1 MHRLL
6 KMLLAFA
13 LITCLPIPC
22 CAQSASE
29 KKAAQKAEL
38 KAELKAEEL
47 KNDASYICGEGWGDT
62 YSSADQAA
70 LNDLIS
76 KISLHVSNSFQINE
90 EELNTNSGFDS
101 KTAVTSVMNSYA
113 QATLTNTNNLVISNA
128 PQTHV
133 LRYIKSS
140 EVIKIFDER
149 KEKVFDYVRS
159 AMRAE
164 EKAKI
169 DDALRNYY
177 WAFAMVRSLQYPNSV
192 KMDID
197 GEQRLLVTW
206 IPQQIEE
213 IMSNLST
220 QIASKDG
227 NDINLFIKYKNE
239 PVTSIDYTYF
249 DGQTWSNL
257 YSAKDGMGIVELRPG
272 VDVNSLQLKY
282 EYEYADQCQIDKEL
296 ESVMQLFKG
305 TPFKNASVYI
315 SNLDKKS
322 AVSSEARKEFEKS
335 VKTESAA
342 NLETLSKVNDEKQL
356 AGIMNRVVNAIKT
369 RQYDSVNDC
378 FSADGLE
385 MYKKL
390 LNYGQARLLGNPQFS
405 FYTMGKRVVCRSI
418 PMAFS
423 FRNNK
428 RKFVEDVTFTFGEDR
443 KIECVA
449 FGLGSQA
456 KTDIFDKGVGAWS
469 DYAKMVIATFLENYK
484 TAFALKRLDYL
495 ESVFDDN
502 ATIITGHVIKRNPR
516 LSMEDQASTFG
527 DNKPLIKYTRQT
539 KSEYLRK
546 LKMCFQSNQF
556 INIRFADNDVV
567 KMGAGGET
575 YGIQIKQDYYSSNYG
590 DHGYLFLM
598 VDFNDPENPSIKV
611 RTWQPDRNPNINSN
625 LPRSNRDWGI
635 IGPGNF

>member
-1 MHRLL
+1 MHKTIWMIL
-6 KMLLAFA
+6 MLL
-13 LITCLPIPC
+13 LPLTSL
-22 CAQSASE
+22 AQT
-29 KKAAQKAEL
+29 
-38 KAELKAEEL
+38 AEERAEQM
-47 KNDASYICGEGWGDT
+47 KANAEYICGEGWGDT
-62 YSSADQAA
+62 YNSADQAA
-70 LNDLIS
+70 LADLIS
-76 KISLHVSNSFQINE
+76 KISLNISNSFEIKE
-90 EELNTNSGFDS
+90 EEFNTNSSFDS
-101 KTAVTSVMNSYA
+101 KTAIISVMNSYA
-113 QATLTNTNNLVISNA
+113 QATLTNTFNLVISNT

-133 LRYIKSS
+133 LRYIRKS
-140 EVIKIFDER
+140 EVNKIFDER

-192 KMDID
+192 KMTID
-197 GEQRLLVTW
+197 GVQRLLVTW

-220 QIASKDG
+220 KIASKDG
-227 NDINLFIKYKNE
+227 NEINLFIKYKGE
-239 PVTSIDYTYF
+239 PVTSLDYTYF

-272 VDVNSLQLKY
+272 VKINSLQLKY

-305 TPFKNASVYI
+305 TSFKNASVYI
-315 SNLDKKS
+315 NNLDKKS
-322 AVSSEARKEFEKS
+322 AVSSEAKKEFEKS

-342 NLETLSKVNDEKQL
+342 NLETLSKVENEKEL
-356 AGIMNRVVNAIKT
+356 AGIMTRVINAIKAKD
-369 RQYDSVNDC
+369 YDSVSDC
-378 FSADGLE
+378 FSEDGLE

-390 LNYGQARLLGNPQFS
+390 LNYGQARLLGDPQFS

-423 FRNNK
+423 FKNNR
-428 RKFVEDVTFTFGEDR
+428 RKFVEDVTFTFDENK

-456 KTDIFDKGVGAWS
+456 KTDIFNKGVGAWS

-502 ATIITGHVIKRNPR
+502 ATIITGHIIKKAPKVA
-516 LSMEDQASTFG
+516 MEGESFINSN
-527 DNKPLIKYTRQT
+527 NKLIKYTRQT
-539 KSEYLRK
+539 KSEYMRK

-575 YGIQIKQDYYSSNYG
+575 YGIQIKQDYYSTNYG

-598 VDFNDPENPSIKV
+598 VDFNDPDNPSIKV

>member
-6 KMLLAFA
+6 YALFATLSLTSMPQATLAQ
-13 LITCLPIPC
+13 TH
-22 CAQSASE
+22 SE
-29 KKAAQKAEL
+29 KKAMEKVAQ
-38 KAELKAEEL
+38 KAEEL
-47 KNDASYICGEGWGDT
+47 KNNADFLCGEGWADT
-62 YSSADQAA
+62 YNSADQAA
-70 LNDLIS
+70 LADLIS
-76 KISLHVSNSFQINE
+76 KISINVSNSFQINE
-90 EELNTNSGFDS
+90 EELNTNNGLDS
-101 KTAVTSVMNSYA
+101 KTAISSVMNSYA
-113 QATLTNTNNLVISNA
+113 QATLTNTNNLVISNS
-128 PQTHV
+128 PQAHV
-133 LRYIKSS
+133 LRYIKRS
-140 EVIKIFDER
+140 EIAKIFDER

-164 EKAKI
+164 EKGKI

-206 IPQQIEE
+206 IPQQIED
-213 IMSNLST
+213 IMSNLSVK
-220 QIASKDG
+220 IASKDG
-227 NDINLFIKYKNE
+227 DDLNLFIKYKGE
-239 PVTSIDYTYF
+239 PVTSLDYTYF

-296 ESVMQLFKG
+296 ESVMTLFKG
-305 TPFKNASVYI
+305 TPFKNAMVYI
-315 SNLDKKS
+315 NNLDKKS
-322 AVSSEARKEFEKS
+322 AISSEAKKDFEKS
-335 VKTESAA
+335 VKTESTA
-342 NLETLSKVNDEKQL
+342 NLADISKVEDEKAL
-356 AGIMNRVVNAIKT
+356 AAIMGKVVNAIKT
-369 RQYDSVNDC
+369 KNYDSVNDC

-390 LNYGQARLLGNPQFS
+390 LNYGKARLLGNPQFS
-405 FYTMGKRVVCRSI
+405 FYKMGKRVVCRSI

-423 FRNNK
+423 FQNNK
-428 RKFVEDVTFTFGEDR
+428 RKFVEDVTFTFDENK

-502 ATIITGHVIKRNPR
+502 ATIITGHIIKRNPK
-516 LSMEDQASTFG
+516 LNIEGQTATFG

-575 YGIQIKQDYYSSNYG
+575 YGIQIKQDYYSTNYG

>member
-1 MHRLL
+1 MIL
-6 KMLLAFA
+6 MLL
-13 LITCLPIPC
+13 LPLTSL
-22 CAQSASE
+22 AQTAE
-29 KKAAQKAEL
+29 EKAEQM
-38 KAELKAEEL
+38 KANAE
-47 KNDASYICGEGWGDT
+47 YICGEGWGDT
-62 YSSADQAA
+62 YNSADQAA
-70 LNDLIS
+70 LADLIS
-76 KISLHVSNSFQINE
+76 KISLNISNSFEIKE
-90 EELNTNSGFDS
+90 EEFNTNSSFDS
-101 KTAVTSVMNSYA
+101 KTAIISVMNSYA
-113 QATLTNTNNLVISNA
+113 QATLTNTFNLVISNT

-133 LRYIKSS
+133 LRYIRKS
-140 EVIKIFDER
+140 EVNKIFDER

-192 KMDID
+192 KMTID
-197 GEQRLLVTW
+197 GVQRLLVTW

-220 QIASKDG
+220 KIASKDG
-227 NDINLFIKYKNE
+227 NEINLFIKYKGE
-239 PVTSIDYTYF
+239 PVTSLDYTYF

-272 VDVNSLQLKY
+272 VEINSLQLKY

-305 TPFKNASVYI
+305 TSFKNASVYI
-315 SNLDKKS
+315 NNLDEKS
-322 AVSSEARKEFEKS
+322 AVSSEAKKEFEKS

-342 NLETLSKVNDEKQL
+342 NLETLSKVENEKEL
-356 AGIMNRVVNAIKT
+356 AGIMTRVINAIKAKD
-369 RQYDSVNDC
+369 YDSVSDC
-378 FSADGLE
+378 FSEDGLE

-390 LNYGQARLLGNPQFS
+390 LNYGQARLLGDPQFS

-423 FRNNK
+423 FKNNR
-428 RKFVEDVTFTFGEDR
+428 RKFVEDVTFTFDENK

-456 KTDIFDKGVGAWS
+456 KTDIFNKGVGAWS

-502 ATIITGHVIKRNPR
+502 ATIITGHIIKKAPKVA
-516 LSMEDQASTFG
+516 MEGESFINSN
-527 DNKPLIKYTRQT
+527 NKLIKYTRQT
-539 KSEYLRK
+539 KSEYMRK

-575 YGIQIKQDYYSSNYG
+575 YGIQIKQDYYSTNYG

-598 VDFNDPENPSIKV
+598 VDFNDPDNPSIKV

>member
-1 MHRLL
+1 MHKTIWMIL
-6 KMLLAFA
+6 MLL
-13 LITCLPIPC
+13 LPLTSL
-22 CAQSASE
+22 AQT
-29 KKAAQKAEL
+29 
-38 KAELKAEEL
+38 AEERAEQM
-47 KNDASYICGEGWGDT
+47 KANAEYICGEGWGDT
-62 YSSADQAA
+62 YNSADQAA
-70 LNDLIS
+70 LADLIS
-76 KISLHVSNSFQINE
+76 KISLNISNSFEIKE
-90 EELNTNSGFDS
+90 EEFNTNSSFDS
-101 KTAVTSVMNSYA
+101 KTAITSVMNSYA
-113 QATLTNTNNLVISNA
+113 QATLTNTFNLVISNS

-133 LRYIKSS
+133 LRYIRKS
-140 EVIKIFDER
+140 EVNKIFDER

-192 KMDID
+192 KMTID
-197 GEQRLLVTW
+197 GVQRLLVTW

-220 QIASKDG
+220 KIASKDG
-227 NDINLFIKYKNE
+227 NEINLFIKYKGE
-239 PVTSIDYTYF
+239 PVTSLDYTYF

-272 VDVNSLQLKY
+272 VEINSLQLK
-282 EYEYADQCQIDKEL
+282 YEYADQCQIDKEL

-305 TPFKNASVYI
+305 TSFKNASVYI
-315 SNLDKKS
+315 NNLDKKS
-322 AVSSEARKEFEKS
+322 AVSSEAKKEFEKS

-342 NLETLSKVNDEKQL
+342 NLETLSKVENEKEL
-356 AGIMNRVVNAIKT
+356 AGIMTRVINAIKAKD
-369 RQYDSVNDC
+369 YDSVSDC
-378 FSADGLE
+378 FSEDGLE

-390 LNYGQARLLGNPQFS
+390 LNYGQARLLGDPQFS

-423 FRNNK
+423 FKNNR
-428 RKFVEDVTFTFGEDR
+428 RKFVEDVTFTFDENK

-456 KTDIFDKGVGAWS
+456 KTDIFNKGVGAWS

-502 ATIITGHVIKRNPR
+502 ATIITGHIIKKAPKVA
-516 LSMEDQASTFG
+516 MEGESFINSN
-527 DNKPLIKYTRQT
+527 NKLIKYTRQT
-539 KSEYLRK
+539 KSEYMRK

-575 YGIQIKQDYYSSNYG
+575 YGIQIKQDYYSTNYG

-598 VDFNDPENPSIKV
+598 VDFNDPDNPSIKV

>member
-1 MHRLL
+1 MH
-6 KMLLAFA
+6 KTIWMIMMLL
-13 LITCLPIPC
+13 LPLTSL
-22 CAQSASE
+22 AQT
-29 KKAAQKAEL
+29 
-38 KAELKAEEL
+38 AEERAEQM
-47 KNDASYICGEGWGDT
+47 KANAEYICGEGWGDT
-62 YSSADQAA
+62 YNSADQAA
-70 LNDLIS
+70 LADLIS
-76 KISLHVSNSFQINE
+76 KISLNISNSFEIKE
-90 EELNTNSGFDS
+90 EEFNTNSSFDS
-101 KTAVTSVMNSYA
+101 KTAITSVMNSYA
-113 QATLTNTNNLVISNA
+113 QATLTNTFNLVISNT

-133 LRYIKSS
+133 LRYIRKS
-140 EVIKIFDER
+140 EVNKIFDER

-192 KMDID
+192 KMTIN
-197 GEQRLLVTW
+197 GVQRLLVTW

-220 QIASKDG
+220 KIASKDG
-227 NDINLFIKYKNE
+227 NEINLFIKYKGE
-239 PVTSIDYTYF
+239 PVTSLDYTYF

-272 VDVNSLQLKY
+272 VEINSLQLKY

-305 TPFKNASVYI
+305 TSFKNASVYI
-315 SNLDKKS
+315 NNLDKKS
-322 AVSSEARKEFEKS
+322 AVSSEAKKEFEKS

-342 NLETLSKVNDEKQL
+342 NLETLSKVENEKEL
-356 AGIMNRVVNAIKT
+356 AGIMTKVINAIKAKD
-369 RQYDSVNDC
+369 YDCVSDC
-378 FSADGLE
+378 FSEDGLE

-390 LNYGQARLLGNPQFS
+390 LNYGKARLLGDPQFS

-423 FRNNK
+423 FKNNR
-428 RKFVEDVTFTFGEDR
+428 RKFVEDVTFTFDENK

-456 KTDIFDKGVGAWS
+456 KTDIFNKGVGAWS

-502 ATIITGHVIKRNPR
+502 ATIITGHIIKKAPKVA
-516 LSMEDQASTFG
+516 MEGESFINSN
-527 DNKPLIKYTRQT
+527 NKLIKYTRQT
-539 KSEYLRK
+539 KSEYMRK

-575 YGIQIKQDYYSSNYG
+575 YGIQIKQDYYSTNYG

-598 VDFNDPENPSIKV
+598 VDFNNPDNPSIKV

>member
-1 MHRLL
+1 MHKTIWMIL
-6 KMLLAFA
+6 MLL
-13 LITCLPIPC
+13 LPLTSL
-22 CAQSASE
+22 AQT
-29 KKAAQKAEL
+29 
-38 KAELKAEEL
+38 AEERAEQM
-47 KNDASYICGEGWGDT
+47 KANAEYICGEGWGDT
-62 YSSADQAA
+62 YNSADQAA
-70 LNDLIS
+70 LADLIS
-76 KISLHVSNSFQINE
+76 KISLNISNSFEIKE
-90 EELNTNSGFDS
+90 EEFNTNSSFDS
-101 KTAVTSVMNSYA
+101 KTAIISVMNSYA
-113 QATLTNTNNLVISNA
+113 QATLTNTFNLVISNT

-133 LRYIKSS
+133 LRYIRKS
-140 EVIKIFDER
+140 EVNKIFDER

-192 KMDID
+192 KMTID
-197 GEQRLLVTW
+197 GVQRLLVTW

-220 QIASKDG
+220 KIASKDG
-227 NDINLFIKYKNE
+227 NEINLFIKYKGE
-239 PVTSIDYTYF
+239 PVTSLDYTYF

-272 VDVNSLQLKY
+272 VKINSLQLK
-282 EYEYADQCQIDKEL
+282 YEYADQCQIDKEL

-305 TPFKNASVYI
+305 TSFKNASVYI
-315 SNLDKKS
+315 NNLDKKS
-322 AVSSEARKEFEKS
+322 AVSSEAKKEFEKS

-342 NLETLSKVNDEKQL
+342 NLETLSKVENEKEL
-356 AGIMNRVVNAIKT
+356 AGIMTKVINAIKAKD
-369 RQYDSVNDC
+369 YDSVSDC
-378 FSADGLE
+378 FSEDGLE

-390 LNYGQARLLGNPQFS
+390 LNYGQARLLGDPQFS

-423 FRNNK
+423 FKNNR
-428 RKFVEDVTFTFGEDR
+428 RKFVEDVTFTFDENK

-456 KTDIFDKGVGAWS
+456 KTDIFNKGVGAWS

-502 ATIITGHVIKRNPR
+502 ATIITGHIIKKAPKVA
-516 LSMEDQASTFG
+516 MEGESFINSN
-527 DNKPLIKYTRQT
+527 NKLIKYTRQT
-539 KSEYLRK
+539 KSEYMRK

-575 YGIQIKQDYYSSNYG
+575 YGIQIKQDYYSTNYG

-598 VDFNDPENPSIKV
+598 VDFNDPDNPSIKV

>member
-1 MHRLL
+1 MHKTIWMIL
-6 KMLLAFA
+6 MLL
-13 LITCLPIPC
+13 LPLTSL
-22 CAQSASE
+22 AQT
-29 KKAAQKAEL
+29 
-38 KAELKAEEL
+38 AEERAEQM
-47 KNDASYICGEGWGDT
+47 KANAEYICGEGWGDT
-62 YSSADQAA
+62 YNSADQAA
-70 LNDLIS
+70 LADLIS
-76 KISLHVSNSFQINE
+76 KISLNISNSFEIKE
-90 EELNTNSGFDS
+90 EEFNTNSSFDS
-101 KTAVTSVMNSYA
+101 KTAITSVMNSYA
-113 QATLTNTNNLVISNA
+113 QATLTNTFNLVISNT

-133 LRYIKSS
+133 LRYIRKS
-140 EVIKIFDER
+140 EVNKIFDER

-192 KMDID
+192 KMTID
-197 GEQRLLVTW
+197 GVQRLLVTW

-220 QIASKDG
+220 KIASKDG
-227 NDINLFIKYKNE
+227 NEINLFIKYKGE
-239 PVTSIDYTYF
+239 PVTSLDYTYF

-272 VDVNSLQLKY
+272 VEINSLQLKY

-305 TPFKNASVYI
+305 TSFKNASVYI
-315 SNLDKKS
+315 NNLDKKS
-322 AVSSEARKEFEKS
+322 AVSSEAKKEFEKS

-342 NLETLSKVNDEKQL
+342 NLETLSKVENEKEL
-356 AGIMNRVVNAIKT
+356 AGIMTRVINAIKAKD
-369 RQYDSVNDC
+369 YDSVSDC
-378 FSADGLE
+378 FSEDGLE

-390 LNYGQARLLGNPQFS
+390 PNYGQARLLGDPQFS

-423 FRNNK
+423 FKNNR
-428 RKFVEDVTFTFGEDR
+428 RKFVEDVTFTFDENK

-456 KTDIFDKGVGAWS
+456 KTDIFNKGVGAWS

-502 ATIITGHVIKRNPR
+502 ATIITGHIIKKAPKVA
-516 LSMEDQASTFG
+516 MEGESFINSN
-527 DNKPLIKYTRQT
+527 NKLIKYTRQT
-539 KSEYLRK
+539 KSEYMRK

-575 YGIQIKQDYYSSNYG
+575 YGIQIKQDYYSTNYG

-598 VDFNDPENPSIKV
+598 VDFNDPDNPSIKV

>member
-1 MHRLL
+1 MHKTIWMIL
-6 KMLLAFA
+6 MLL
-13 LITCLPIPC
+13 LPLTSL
-22 CAQSASE
+22 AQT
-29 KKAAQKAEL
+29 
-38 KAELKAEEL
+38 AEERAEQM
-47 KNDASYICGEGWGDT
+47 KANAEYICGEGWGDT
-62 YSSADQAA
+62 YNSADQAA
-70 LNDLIS
+70 LADLIS
-76 KISLHVSNSFQINE
+76 KISLNISNSFEIKE
-90 EELNTNSGFDS
+90 EEFNTNSSFDS
-101 KTAVTSVMNSYA
+101 KTAITSVMNSYA
-113 QATLTNTNNLVISNA
+113 QATLTNTFNLVISNT

-133 LRYIKSS
+133 LRYIRKS
-140 EVIKIFDER
+140 EVNKIFDER

-192 KMDID
+192 KMTID
-197 GEQRLLVTW
+197 GVQRLLVTW

-220 QIASKDG
+220 KIASKDG
-227 NDINLFIKYKNE
+227 NEINLFIKYKGE
-239 PVTSIDYTYF
+239 PVTSLDYTYF

-272 VDVNSLQLKY
+272 VEINSLQLKY

-305 TPFKNASVYI
+305 TSFKNASVYI
-315 SNLDKKS
+315 NNLDKKS
-322 AVSSEARKEFEKS
+322 AVSSEAKKEFEKS

-342 NLETLSKVNDEKQL
+342 NLETLSKVENEKEL
-356 AGIMNRVVNAIKT
+356 AGIMTRVINAIKAKD
-369 RQYDSVNDC
+369 YDSVSDC
-378 FSADGLE
+378 FSEDGLE

-390 LNYGQARLLGNPQFS
+390 LNHGQARLLGDPQFS

-423 FRNNK
+423 FKNNR
-428 RKFVEDVTFTFGEDR
+428 RKFVEDVTFTFDENK

-456 KTDIFDKGVGAWS
+456 KTDIFNKGVGAWS

-502 ATIITGHVIKRNPR
+502 ATIITGHIIKKAPKVA
-516 LSMEDQASTFG
+516 MEGESFINSN
-527 DNKPLIKYTRQT
+527 NKLIKYTRQT
-539 KSEYLRK
+539 KSEYMRK

-575 YGIQIKQDYYSSNYG
+575 YGIQIKQDYYSTNYG

-598 VDFNDPENPSIKV
+598 VDFNDPDNPSIKV

>member
-1 MHRLL
+1 MHKTIWMIL
-6 KMLLAFA
+6 MLL
-13 LITCLPIPC
+13 LPLTSL
-22 CAQSASE
+22 AQTAE
-29 KKAAQKAEL
+29 EKAEQM
-38 KAELKAEEL
+38 KANAE
-47 KNDASYICGEGWGDT
+47 YICGEGWGDT
-62 YSSADQAA
+62 YNSADQAA
-70 LNDLIS
+70 LADLIS
-76 KISLHVSNSFQINE
+76 KISLNISNSFEIKE
-90 EELNTNSGFDS
+90 EEFNTNSSFDS
-101 KTAVTSVMNSYA
+101 KTAIISVMNSYA
-113 QATLTNTNNLVISNA
+113 QATLTNTFNLVISNT

-133 LRYIKSS
+133 LRYIRKS
-140 EVIKIFDER
+140 EVNKIFDER

-192 KMDID
+192 KMTID
-197 GEQRLLVTW
+197 GVQRLLVTW

-220 QIASKDG
+220 KIASKDG
-227 NDINLFIKYKNE
+227 NEINLFIKYKGE
-239 PVTSIDYTYF
+239 PVTSLDYTYF

-272 VDVNSLQLKY
+272 VEINSLQLKY

-305 TPFKNASVYI
+305 TSFKNASVYI
-315 SNLDKKS
+315 NNLDKKS
-322 AVSSEARKEFEKS
+322 AVSSEAKKEFEKS

-342 NLETLSKVNDEKQL
+342 NLETLSKVENEKEL
-356 AGIMNRVVNAIKT
+356 AGIMTRVINAIKAKD
-369 RQYDSVNDC
+369 YDSVSDC
-378 FSADGLE
+378 FSEDGLE

-390 LNYGQARLLGNPQFS
+390 LNYGQARLLGDPQFS

-423 FRNNK
+423 FKNNR
-428 RKFVEDVTFTFGEDR
+428 RKFVEDVTFTFDENK

-456 KTDIFDKGVGAWS
+456 KTDIFNKGVGAWS

-502 ATIITGHVIKRNPR
+502 ATIITGHIIKKAPKVA
-516 LSMEDQASTFG
+516 MEGESFINSN
-527 DNKPLIKYTRQT
+527 NKLIKYTRQT
-539 KSEYLRK
+539 KSEYMRK

-575 YGIQIKQDYYSSNYG
+575 YGIQIKQDYYSTNYG

-598 VDFNDPENPSIKV
+598 VDFNDPDNPSIKV

>member
-1 MHRLL
+1 MHKTIWMIL
-6 KMLLAFA
+6 MLL
-13 LITCLPIPC
+13 LPLTSL
-22 CAQSASE
+22 AQT
-29 KKAAQKAEL
+29 
-38 KAELKAEEL
+38 AEERAEQM
-47 KNDASYICGEGWGDT
+47 KANAEYICGEGWGDT
-62 YSSADQAA
+62 YNSADQAA
-70 LNDLIS
+70 LADLIS
-76 KISLHVSNSFQINE
+76 KISLNISNSFEIKE
-90 EELNTNSGFDS
+90 EEFNTNSSFDS
-101 KTAVTSVMNSYA
+101 KTAITSVMNSYA
-113 QATLTNTNNLVISNA
+113 QATLTNTFNLVISNT

-133 LRYIKSS
+133 LRYIRKS
-140 EVIKIFDER
+140 EVNKIFDER

-192 KMDID
+192 KMTID
-197 GEQRLLVTW
+197 GVQRLLVTW

-220 QIASKDG
+220 KIASKDG
-227 NDINLFIKYKNE
+227 NEINLFIKYKGE
-239 PVTSIDYTYF
+239 PVTSLDYTYF

-272 VDVNSLQLKY
+272 VEINSLQLKY

-305 TPFKNASVYI
+305 TSFKNASVYI
-315 SNLDKKS
+315 NNLDKKS
-322 AVSSEARKEFEKS
+322 AVSSEAKKEFEKS

-342 NLETLSKVNDEKQL
+342 NLETLSKVENEKEL
-356 AGIMNRVVNAIKT
+356 AGIMTRVINAIKAKD
-369 RQYDSVNDC
+369 YDSISDC
-378 FSADGLE
+378 FSEDGLE

-390 LNYGQARLLGNPQFS
+390 LNYGQARLLGDPQFS

-423 FRNNK
+423 FKNNR
-428 RKFVEDVTFTFGEDR
+428 RKFVEDVTFTFDENK

-456 KTDIFDKGVGAWS
+456 KTDIFNKGVGAWS

-502 ATIITGHVIKRNPR
+502 ATIITGHIIKKAPKVA
-516 LSMEDQASTFG
+516 MEGESFINSN
-527 DNKPLIKYTRQT
+527 NKLIKYTRQT
-539 KSEYLRK
+539 KSEYMRK

-575 YGIQIKQDYYSSNYG
+575 YGIQIKQDYYSTNYG

-598 VDFNDPENPSIKV
+598 VDFNDPDNPSIKV

>member
-1 MHRLL
+1 MHKTIWMIL
-6 KMLLAFA
+6 MLL
-13 LITCLPIPC
+13 LPLTSL
-22 CAQSASE
+22 AQT
-29 KKAAQKAEL
+29 
-38 KAELKAEEL
+38 AEERAEQM
-47 KNDASYICGEGWGDT
+47 KANAEYICGEGWGDT
-62 YSSADQAA
+62 YNSADQAA
-70 LNDLIS
+70 LADLIS
-76 KISLHVSNSFQINE
+76 KISLNISNSFEIKE
-90 EELNTNSGFDS
+90 EEFNTNSSFDS
-101 KTAVTSVMNSYA
+101 KTAITSVMNSYA
-113 QATLTNTNNLVISNA
+113 QATLTNTFNLVISNT

-133 LRYIKSS
+133 LRYIRKS
-140 EVIKIFDER
+140 EVNKIFDER

-192 KMDID
+192 KMTID
-197 GEQRLLVTW
+197 GVQRLLVTW

-220 QIASKDG
+220 KIASKDG
-227 NDINLFIKYKNE
+227 NEINLFIKYKGE
-239 PVTSIDYTYF
+239 PVTSLDYTYF

-272 VDVNSLQLKY
+272 VEINSLQLKY

-305 TPFKNASVYI
+305 TSFKNASVYI
-315 SNLDKKS
+315 NNLDKKS
-322 AVSSEARKEFEKS
+322 AVSSEAKKEFEKS

-342 NLETLSKVNDEKQL
+342 NLETLSKVENEKEL
-356 AGIMNRVVNAIKT
+356 AGIMTRVINAIKAKD
-369 RQYDSVNDC
+369 YDSVSDC
-378 FSADGLE
+378 FSEDGLE

-390 LNYGQARLLGNPQFS
+390 LNYGQARLLGDPQFS

-423 FRNNK
+423 FKNNR
-428 RKFVEDVTFTFGEDR
+428 RKFVEDVTFTFDENK

-456 KTDIFDKGVGAWS
+456 KTDIFNKGVGAWS

-502 ATIITGHVIKRNPR
+502 ATIITGHIIKKAPKVA
-516 LSMEDQASTFG
+516 MEGESFISSN
-527 DNKPLIKYTRQT
+527 NKLIKYTRQT
-539 KSEYLRK
+539 KSEYMRK

-575 YGIQIKQDYYSSNYG
+575 YGIQIKQDYYSTNYG

-598 VDFNDPENPSIKV
+598 VDFNDPDNPSIKV

>member
-1 MHRLL
+1 MHKTIWMIL
-6 KMLLAFA
+6 MLL
-13 LITCLPIPC
+13 LPLTSL
-22 CAQSASE
+22 AQT
-29 KKAAQKAEL
+29 
-38 KAELKAEEL
+38 AEERAEQM
-47 KNDASYICGEGWGDT
+47 KANAEYICGEGWGDT
-62 YSSADQAA
+62 YNSADQAA
-70 LNDLIS
+70 LADLIS
-76 KISLHVSNSFQINE
+76 KISLNISNSFEIKE
-90 EELNTNSGFDS
+90 EEFNTNSSFDS
-101 KTAVTSVMNSYA
+101 KTAITSVMNSYA
-113 QATLTNTNNLVISNA
+113 QATLTNTFNLVISNT

-133 LRYIKSS
+133 LRYIRKS
-140 EVIKIFDER
+140 EVNKIFDER

-192 KMDID
+192 KMTID
-197 GEQRLLVTW
+197 GVQRLLVTR

-220 QIASKDG
+220 KIASKDG
-227 NDINLFIKYKNE
+227 NEINLFIKYKGE
-239 PVTSIDYTYF
+239 PVTSLDYTYF

-272 VDVNSLQLKY
+272 VEINSLQLKY

-305 TPFKNASVYI
+305 TSFKNASVYI
-315 SNLDKKS
+315 NNLDKKS
-322 AVSSEARKEFEKS
+322 AVSSEAKKEFEKS

-342 NLETLSKVNDEKQL
+342 NLETLSKVENEKEL
-356 AGIMNRVVNAIKT
+356 AGIMTRVINAIKAKD
-369 RQYDSVNDC
+369 YDCVSDC
-378 FSADGLE
+378 FSEDGLE

-390 LNYGQARLLGNPQFS
+390 LNYGQARLLGDPQFS

-423 FRNNK
+423 FKNNR
-428 RKFVEDVTFTFGEDR
+428 RKFVEDVTFTFDENK

-456 KTDIFDKGVGAWS
+456 KTDIFNKGVGAWS

-502 ATIITGHVIKRNPR
+502 ATIITGHIIKKAPKVA
-516 LSMEDQASTFG
+516 MEGESFINSN
-527 DNKPLIKYTRQT
+527 NKLIKYTRQT
-539 KSEYLRK
+539 KSEYMRK

-575 YGIQIKQDYYSSNYG
+575 YGIQIKQDYYSTNYG

-598 VDFNDPENPSIKV
+598 VDFNDPDNPSIKV

>member
-1 MHRLL
+1 
-6 KMLLAFA
+6 MLMLSF
-13 LITCLPIPC
+13 TCS
-22 CAQSASE
+22 AQNTA
-29 KKAAQKAEL
+29 KDKAEQI
-38 KAELKAEEL
+38 KG
-47 KNDASYICGEGWGDT
+47 NDAYLCGEGWGDT
-62 YSSADQAA
+62 YNSADQAA
-70 LNDLIS
+70 LADLIS
-76 KISLHVSNSFQINE
+76 KISLNISSSFEIKE
-90 EELNTNSGFDS
+90 EELNSNSGFDS
-101 KTAVTSVMNSYA
+101 NTAVTSVMNSYA
-113 QATLTNTNNLVISNA
+113 QATLTNTDNLVISNS

-133 LRYIKSS
+133 LRYIRRS
-140 EVIKIFDER
+140 EINKIFDER

-164 EKAKI
+164 EKGKI

-192 KMDID
+192 KMTVD

-206 IPQQIEE
+206 IPQQIQEV
-213 IMSNLST
+213 MSNIST
-220 QIASKDG
+220 KIASKDG
-227 NDINLFIKYKNE
+227 NDINLFIKYKGE
-239 PVTSIDYTYF
+239 PVSSLDYTYF

-257 YSAKDGMGIVELRPG
+257 YSAKDGMGIVELRPD
-272 VDVNSLQLKY
+272 VDINSLQLKY
-282 EYEYADQCQIDKEL
+282 EYEYADQAQIDKEL
-296 ESVMQLFKG
+296 ESVMHLFKG
-305 TPFKNASVYI
+305 TPFKNATAYI
-315 SNLDKKS
+315 NNLDKKS
-322 AVSSEARKEFEKS
+322 AVSSEAKKDFEKT

-342 NLETLSKVNDEKQL
+342 NLEDLSKVEDEKTL
-356 AGIMNRVVNAIKT
+356 ANIMGKVINAIKT
-369 RQYDSVNDC
+369 KNYNSADDC
-378 FSADGLE
+378 FSEDGLE
-385 MYKKL
+385 MYRKL
-390 LNYGQARLLGNPQFS
+390 LNYGQARILGNPQFS
-405 FYTMGKRVVCRSI
+405 FYKMGKRVVCRSI

-423 FRNNK
+423 FKNNK
-428 RKFVEDVTFTFGEDR
+428 RKFVEDVTFTFDENK

-449 FGLGSQA
+449 FGLGNQA
-456 KTDIFDKGVGAWS
+456 KTDIFNKGVGAWS

-502 ATIITGHVIKRNPR
+502 ATIITGHVIKKNPK
-516 LSMEDQASTFG
+516 LDVENQSAVFG

-556 INIRFADNDVV
+556 INVRFADNDVV

-575 YGIQIKQDYYSSNYG
+575 YGIQIKQDYYSTNYG
-590 DHGYLFLM
+590 DQGYLFLM

-611 RTWQPDRNPNINSN
+611 RTWQPERNPDINSN

>member
-1 MHRLL
+1 MHKTIWMIL
-6 KMLLAFA
+6 MLL
-13 LITCLPIPC
+13 LPLTSL
-22 CAQSASE
+22 AQT
-29 KKAAQKAEL
+29 
-38 KAELKAEEL
+38 AEERAEQM
-47 KNDASYICGEGWGDT
+47 KANAEYICGEGWGDT
-62 YSSADQAA
+62 YNSADQAA
-70 LNDLIS
+70 LADLIS
-76 KISLHVSNSFQINE
+76 KISLNISNSFEIKE
-90 EELNTNSGFDS
+90 EEFNTNSSFDS
-101 KTAVTSVMNSYA
+101 KTAITSVMNSYA
-113 QATLTNTNNLVISNA
+113 QATLTNTFNLVISNT

-133 LRYIKSS
+133 LRYIRKS
-140 EVIKIFDER
+140 EVNKIFDER

-192 KMDID
+192 KMTID
-197 GEQRLLVTW
+197 GVQRLLVTW

-220 QIASKDG
+220 KIASKDG
-227 NDINLFIKYKNE
+227 NEINLFIKYKGE
-239 PVTSIDYTYF
+239 PVTSLDYTYF

-272 VDVNSLQLKY
+272 VEINSLQLKY

-305 TPFKNASVYI
+305 TSFKNASVYI
-315 SNLDKKS
+315 NNLDKKS
-322 AVSSEARKEFEKS
+322 AVSSEAKKEFEKS

-342 NLETLSKVNDEKQL
+342 NLETLSKVENEKEL
-356 AGIMNRVVNAIKT
+356 AGIMTRVINAIKAKD
-369 RQYDSVNDC
+369 YDSVSDC
-378 FSADGLE
+378 FSEDGLE

-390 LNYGQARLLGNPQFS
+390 LNYGQARLLGDPQFS

-423 FRNNK
+423 FKNNR
-428 RKFVEDVTFTFGEDR
+428 RKFVEDVTFTFDENK

-456 KTDIFDKGVGAWS
+456 KTDIFNKGVGAWS

-502 ATIITGHVIKRNPR
+502 ATIITGHIIKKAPKVA
-516 LSMEDQASTFG
+516 MEGESFINSN
-527 DNKPLIKYTRQT
+527 NKLIKYTRQT
-539 KSEYLRK
+539 KSEYMRK

-575 YGIQIKQDYYSSNYG
+575 YGIQIKQDYYSTNYG
-590 DHGYLFLM
+590 DHGYLFLI
-598 VDFNDPENPSIKV
+598 VDFNDPDNPSIKV

>member
-1 MHRLL
+1 MHKTIWMIL
-6 KMLLAFA
+6 MLL
-13 LITCLPIPC
+13 LPLTSL
-22 CAQSASE
+22 AQT
-29 KKAAQKAEL
+29 
-38 KAELKAEEL
+38 AEERAEQM
-47 KNDASYICGEGWGDT
+47 KANAEYICGEGWGDT
-62 YSSADQAA
+62 YNSADQAA
-70 LNDLIS
+70 LADLIS
-76 KISLHVSNSFQINE
+76 KISLNISNSFEIKE
-90 EELNTNSGFDS
+90 EEFNTNSSFDS
-101 KTAVTSVMNSYA
+101 KTAITSVMNSYA
-113 QATLTNTNNLVISNA
+113 QATLTNTFNLVISNT

-133 LRYIKSS
+133 LRYIRKS
-140 EVIKIFDER
+140 EVNKIFDER

-192 KMDID
+192 KMTID
-197 GEQRLLVTW
+197 GVQRLLVTW

-220 QIASKDG
+220 KIASKDG
-227 NDINLFIKYKNE
+227 NEINLFIKYKGE
-239 PVTSIDYTYF
+239 PVTSLDYTYF

-272 VDVNSLQLKY
+272 VEINSLQLKY

-305 TPFKNASVYI
+305 TSFKNASVYI
-315 SNLDKKS
+315 NNLDKKS
-322 AVSSEARKEFEKS
+322 AVSSEAKKEFEKS

-342 NLETLSKVNDEKQL
+342 NLETLSTVENEKEL
-356 AGIMNRVVNAIKT
+356 AGIMTRVINAIKAKD
-369 RQYDSVNDC
+369 YDSVSDC
-378 FSADGLE
+378 FSEDGLE

-390 LNYGQARLLGNPQFS
+390 LNYGQARLLGDPQFS

-423 FRNNK
+423 FKNNR
-428 RKFVEDVTFTFGEDR
+428 RKFVEDVTFTFDENK

-456 KTDIFDKGVGAWS
+456 KTDIFNKGVGAWS

-502 ATIITGHVIKRNPR
+502 ATIITGHIIKKAPKVA
-516 LSMEDQASTFG
+516 MEGESFINSN
-527 DNKPLIKYTRQT
+527 NKLIKYTRQT
-539 KSEYLRK
+539 KSEYMRK

-575 YGIQIKQDYYSSNYG
+575 YGIQIKQDYYSTNYG

-598 VDFNDPENPSIKV
+598 VDFNDPDNPSIKV

>member
-1 MHRLL
+1 MHKTIWMIL
-6 KMLLAFA
+6 MLL
-13 LITCLPIPC
+13 LPLTSL
-22 CAQSASE
+22 AQT
-29 KKAAQKAEL
+29 
-38 KAELKAEEL
+38 AEERAEQM
-47 KNDASYICGEGWGDT
+47 KANAEYICGEGWGDT
-62 YSSADQAA
+62 YNSADQAA
-70 LNDLIS
+70 LADLIS
-76 KISLHVSNSFQINE
+76 KISLNISNSFEIKE
-90 EELNTNSGFDS
+90 EEFNTNSSFDS
-101 KTAVTSVMNSYA
+101 KTAITSVMNSYA
-113 QATLTNTNNLVISNA
+113 QATLTNTFNLVISNT

-133 LRYIKSS
+133 LRYIRKS
-140 EVIKIFDER
+140 EVNKIFDER

-192 KMDID
+192 KMTID
-197 GEQRLLVTW
+197 GVQRLLVTW

-220 QIASKDG
+220 KIASKDG
-227 NDINLFIKYKNE
+227 NEINLFIKYKGE
-239 PVTSIDYTYF
+239 PVTSLDYTYF

-272 VDVNSLQLKY
+272 VEINSLQLKY

-305 TPFKNASVYI
+305 TSFKNASVYI
-315 SNLDKKS
+315 NNLDKKS
-322 AVSSEARKEFEKS
+322 AVSSEAKKEFEKS

-342 NLETLSKVNDEKQL
+342 NLETLSKVENEKEL
-356 AGIMNRVVNAIKT
+356 AGIMTKVINAIKAKD
-369 RQYDSVNDC
+369 YDSVSDC
-378 FSADGLE
+378 FSEDGLE

-390 LNYGQARLLGNPQFS
+390 LNYGQARLLGDPQFS

-423 FRNNK
+423 FKNNR
-428 RKFVEDVTFTFGEDR
+428 RKFVEDVTFTFDENK

-456 KTDIFDKGVGAWS
+456 KTDIFNKGVGAWS

-502 ATIITGHVIKRNPR
+502 ATIITGHIIKKAPKVA
-516 LSMEDQASTFG
+516 MEGESFINS
-527 DNKPLIKYTRQT
+527 NKKLIKYTRQT
-539 KSEYLRK
+539 KSEYMRK

-575 YGIQIKQDYYSSNYG
+575 YGIQIKQDYYSTNYG

-598 VDFNDPENPSIKV
+598 VDFNDPDNPSIKV

>member
-1 MHRLL
+1 MHKTIWMIL
-6 KMLLAFA
+6 MLL
-13 LITCLPIPC
+13 LPLTSL
-22 CAQSASE
+22 AQT
-29 KKAAQKAEL
+29 
-38 KAELKAEEL
+38 AEERAEQM
-47 KNDASYICGEGWGDT
+47 KANAEYICGEGWGDT
-62 YSSADQAA
+62 YNSADQAA
-70 LNDLIS
+70 LADLIS
-76 KISLHVSNSFQINE
+76 KISLNISNSFEIKE
-90 EELNTNSGFDS
+90 EEFNTNSSFDS
-101 KTAVTSVMNSYA
+101 KTAITSVMNSYA
-113 QATLTNTNNLVISNA
+113 QATLTNTFNLVISNT

-133 LRYIKSS
+133 LRYIRKS
-140 EVIKIFDER
+140 EVNKIFDER

-192 KMDID
+192 KMTID
-197 GEQRLLVTW
+197 GVQRLLVTW

-220 QIASKDG
+220 KIASKDG
-227 NDINLFIKYKNE
+227 NEINLFIKYKGE
-239 PVTSIDYTYF
+239 PVTSLDYTYF

-272 VDVNSLQLKY
+272 GEINSLQLKY

-305 TPFKNASVYI
+305 TSFKNASVYI
-315 SNLDKKS
+315 NNLDKKS
-322 AVSSEARKEFEKS
+322 AVSSEAKKEFEKS

-342 NLETLSKVNDEKQL
+342 NLETLSKVENEKEL
-356 AGIMNRVVNAIKT
+356 AGIMTRVINAIKAKD
-369 RQYDSVNDC
+369 YDSVSDC
-378 FSADGLE
+378 FSEDGLE

-390 LNYGQARLLGNPQFS
+390 LNYGQARLLGDPQFS

-423 FRNNK
+423 FKNNR
-428 RKFVEDVTFTFGEDR
+428 RKFVEDVTFTFDENK

-456 KTDIFDKGVGAWS
+456 KTDIFNKGVGAWS

-502 ATIITGHVIKRNPR
+502 ATIITGHIIKKAPKVA
-516 LSMEDQASTFG
+516 MEGESFINSN
-527 DNKPLIKYTRQT
+527 NKLIKYTRQT
-539 KSEYLRK
+539 KSEYMRK

-575 YGIQIKQDYYSSNYG
+575 YGIQIKQDYYSTNYG

-598 VDFNDPENPSIKV
+598 VDFNDPDNPSIKV

>member
-1 MHRLL
+1 MIL
-6 KMLLAFA
+6 MLL
-13 LITCLPIPC
+13 LPLTSL
-22 CAQSASE
+22 AQT
-29 KKAAQKAEL
+29 
-38 KAELKAEEL
+38 AEERAEQM
-47 KNDASYICGEGWGDT
+47 KANAEYICGEGWGDT
-62 YSSADQAA
+62 YNSADQAA
-70 LNDLIS
+70 LADLIS
-76 KISLHVSNSFQINE
+76 KISLNISNSFEIKE
-90 EELNTNSGFDS
+90 EEFNTTSSFDS
-101 KTAVTSVMNSYA
+101 KTAITSVMNSYA
-113 QATLTNTNNLVISNA
+113 QATLTNTFNLVISNT

-133 LRYIKSS
+133 LRYIRKS
-140 EVIKIFDER
+140 EVNKIFDER

-192 KMDID
+192 KMTID
-197 GEQRLLVTW
+197 GVQRLLVTW

-220 QIASKDG
+220 KIASKDG
-227 NDINLFIKYKNE
+227 NEINLFIKYKGE
-239 PVTSIDYTYF
+239 PVTSLDYTYF

-272 VDVNSLQLKY
+272 VEINSLQLKY

-305 TPFKNASVYI
+305 TSFKNASVYI
-315 SNLDKKS
+315 NNLDKKS
-322 AVSSEARKEFEKS
+322 AVSSEAKKEFEKS

-342 NLETLSKVNDEKQL
+342 NLETLSKVENEKEL
-356 AGIMNRVVNAIKT
+356 AGIMTRVINAIKAKE
-369 RQYDSVNDC
+369 YDSVSDC
-378 FSADGLE
+378 FSEDGLE

-390 LNYGQARLLGNPQFS
+390 LNYGQARLLGDPQFS

-423 FRNNK
+423 FKNNR
-428 RKFVEDVTFTFGEDR
+428 RKFVEDVTFTFDENK

-456 KTDIFDKGVGAWS
+456 KTDIFNKGVGAWS

-502 ATIITGHVIKRNPR
+502 ATIITGHIIKKAPKVA
-516 LSMEDQASTFG
+516 MEGESFINSN
-527 DNKPLIKYTRQT
+527 NKLIKYTRQT
-539 KSEYLRK
+539 KSEYMRK

-556 INIRFADNDVV
+556 INIRFAGNDVV

-575 YGIQIKQDYYSSNYG
+575 YGIQIKQDYYSTNYG

-598 VDFNDPENPSIKV
+598 VDFNDPDNPSIKV

>member
-1 MHRLL
+1 
-6 KMLLAFA
+6 MLMLSF
-13 LITCLPIPC
+13 TCS
-22 CAQSASE
+22 AQNTA
-29 KKAAQKAEL
+29 KDKAEQI
-38 KAELKAEEL
+38 KG
-47 KNDASYICGEGWGDT
+47 NDAYLCGEGWGDT
-62 YSSADQAA
+62 YNSADQAA
-70 LNDLIS
+70 LADLIS
-76 KISLHVSNSFQINE
+76 KISLNISSSFEIKE

-101 KTAVTSVMNSYA
+101 NTAVTSVMNSYA
-113 QATLTNTNNLVISNA
+113 QATLTNTDNLVISNS

-133 LRYIKSS
+133 LRYIRRS
-140 EVIKIFDER
+140 EINKIFDER

-164 EKAKI
+164 EKGKI

-192 KMDID
+192 KMTVD

-206 IPQQIEE
+206 IPQQMQEV
-213 IMSNLST
+213 MSNIST
-220 QIASKDG
+220 KIASKDG
-227 NDINLFIKYKNE
+227 NDINLFIKYKGE
-239 PVTSIDYTYF
+239 PVSSLDYTYF

-257 YSAKDGMGIVELRPG
+257 YSAKDGMGIVELRPD
-272 VDVNSLQLKY
+272 VDINSLQLKY
-282 EYEYADQCQIDKEL
+282 EYEYADQAQIDKEL
-296 ESVMQLFKG
+296 ESVMHLFKG
-305 TPFKNASVYI
+305 TPFKNATAYI
-315 SNLDKKS
+315 NNLDKKS
-322 AVSSEARKEFEKS
+322 AVSSEAKKDFEKT

-342 NLETLSKVNDEKQL
+342 NLEDLSKVEDEKTL
-356 AGIMNRVVNAIKT
+356 ANIMGKVINAIKT
-369 RQYDSVNDC
+369 KNYNSADDC
-378 FSADGLE
+378 FSEDGLE
-385 MYKKL
+385 MYRKL
-390 LNYGQARLLGNPQFS
+390 LNYGQARILGNPQFS
-405 FYTMGKRVVCRSI
+405 FYKMGKRVVCRSI

-423 FRNNK
+423 FKNNK
-428 RKFVEDVTFTFGEDR
+428 RKFVEDVTFTFDENK

-449 FGLGSQA
+449 FGLGNEA
-456 KTDIFDKGVGAWS
+456 KTDIFNKGVGAWS

-502 ATIITGHVIKRNPR
+502 ATIITGHVIKKNPK
-516 LSMEDQASTFG
+516 LDVENQSAVFG

-556 INIRFADNDVV
+556 INVRFADNDVV

-575 YGIQIKQDYYSSNYG
+575 YGIQIKQDYYSTNYG
-590 DHGYLFLM
+590 DQGYLFLM

-611 RTWQPDRNPNINSN
+611 RTWQPDRNPDINSN

>member
-1 MHRLL
+1 MHKTIWMIL
-6 KMLLAFA
+6 MLL
-13 LITCLPIPC
+13 LPLTSL
-22 CAQSASE
+22 AQT
-29 KKAAQKAEL
+29 
-38 KAELKAEEL
+38 AEERAEQM
-47 KNDASYICGEGWGDT
+47 KANAEYICGEGWGDT
-62 YSSADQAA
+62 YNSADQAA
-70 LNDLIS
+70 LADLIS
-76 KISLHVSNSFQINE
+76 KISLNISNSFEIKE
-90 EELNTNSGFDS
+90 EEFNTNSSFDS
-101 KTAVTSVMNSYA
+101 KTAITSVMNSYA
-113 QATLTNTNNLVISNA
+113 QATLTNTFNLVISNT

-133 LRYIKSS
+133 LRYIRKS
-140 EVIKIFDER
+140 EVNKIFDER

-192 KMDID
+192 KMTID
-197 GEQRLLVTW
+197 GVQRLLVTW

-220 QIASKDG
+220 KIASKDG
-227 NDINLFIKYKNE
+227 NEINLFIKYKGE
-239 PVTSIDYTYF
+239 PVTSLDYTYF

-272 VDVNSLQLKY
+272 VEINSLQLKY

-305 TPFKNASVYI
+305 TSFKNAFVYI
-315 SNLDKKS
+315 NNLDKKS
-322 AVSSEARKEFEKS
+322 AVSSEAKKEFEKS

-342 NLETLSKVNDEKQL
+342 NLETLSKVENEKEL
-356 AGIMNRVVNAIKT
+356 AGIMTRVINAIKAKD
-369 RQYDSVNDC
+369 YDSVSDC
-378 FSADGLE
+378 FSEDGLE

-390 LNYGQARLLGNPQFS
+390 LNYGQARLLGDPQFS

-423 FRNNK
+423 FKNNR
-428 RKFVEDVTFTFGEDR
+428 RKFVEDVTFTFDENK

-456 KTDIFDKGVGAWS
+456 KTDIFNKGVGAWS

-502 ATIITGHVIKRNPR
+502 ATIITGHIIKKAPKVA
-516 LSMEDQASTFG
+516 MEGESFINSN
-527 DNKPLIKYTRQT
+527 NKLIKYTRQT
-539 KSEYLRK
+539 KSEYMRK
-546 LKMCFQSNQF
+546 LKICFQSNQF

-575 YGIQIKQDYYSSNYG
+575 YGIQIKQDYYSTNYG

-598 VDFNDPENPSIKV
+598 VDFNDPDNPSIKV

>member
-1 MHRLL
+1 MHKTIWMIL
-6 KMLLAFA
+6 MLL
-13 LITCLPIPC
+13 LPLTSL
-22 CAQSASE
+22 AQT
-29 KKAAQKAEL
+29 
-38 KAELKAEEL
+38 AEERAEQM
-47 KNDASYICGEGWGDT
+47 KANAEYICGEGWGDT
-62 YSSADQAA
+62 YNSADQAA
-70 LNDLIS
+70 LADLIS
-76 KISLHVSNSFQINE
+76 KISLNISNSFEIKE
-90 EELNTNSGFDS
+90 EEFNTNSSFDS
-101 KTAVTSVMNSYA
+101 KTAITSVMNSYA
-113 QATLTNTNNLVISNA
+113 QATLTNTFNLVISNT

-133 LRYIKSS
+133 LRYIRKS
-140 EVIKIFDER
+140 EVNKIFDER

-192 KMDID
+192 KMTID
-197 GEQRLLVTW
+197 GVQRLLVTW

-220 QIASKDG
+220 KIASKDG
-227 NDINLFIKYKNE
+227 NEINLFVKYKGE
-239 PVTSIDYTYF
+239 PVTSLDYTYF

-272 VDVNSLQLKY
+272 VEINSLQLKY

-305 TPFKNASVYI
+305 TSFKNASVYI
-315 SNLDKKS
+315 NNLDKKS
-322 AVSSEARKEFEKS
+322 AVSSEAKKEFEKS

-342 NLETLSKVNDEKQL
+342 NLETLSKVENEKEL
-356 AGIMNRVVNAIKT
+356 AGIMTRVINAIKAKD
-369 RQYDSVNDC
+369 YDSVSDC
-378 FSADGLE
+378 FSEDGLE

-390 LNYGQARLLGNPQFS
+390 LNYGQARLLGDPQFS

-423 FRNNK
+423 FKNNR
-428 RKFVEDVTFTFGEDR
+428 RKFVEDVTFTFDENK

-456 KTDIFDKGVGAWS
+456 KTDIFNKGVGAWS

-502 ATIITGHVIKRNPR
+502 ATIITGHIIKKAPKVA
-516 LSMEDQASTFG
+516 MEGESFINSN
-527 DNKPLIKYTRQT
+527 NKLIKYTRQT
-539 KSEYLRK
+539 KSEYMRK

-575 YGIQIKQDYYSSNYG
+575 YGIQIKQDYYSTNYG

-598 VDFNDPENPSIKV
+598 VDFNDPDNPSIKV

>member
-1 MHRLL
+1 MHKTIWMIL
-6 KMLLAFA
+6 MLL
-13 LITCLPIPC
+13 LPLTSL
-22 CAQSASE
+22 AQT
-29 KKAAQKAEL
+29 
-38 KAELKAEEL
+38 AEERAEQM
-47 KNDASYICGEGWGDT
+47 KANAEYICGEGWGDT
-62 YSSADQAA
+62 YNSADQAA
-70 LNDLIS
+70 LADLIS
-76 KISLHVSNSFQINE
+76 KISLNISNSFEIKE
-90 EELNTNSGFDS
+90 EEFNTNSSFDS
-101 KTAVTSVMNSYA
+101 KTAITSVMNSYA
-113 QATLTNTNNLVISNA
+113 QATLTNTFNLVISNT

-133 LRYIKSS
+133 LRYIRKS
-140 EVIKIFDER
+140 EVNKIFDER

-192 KMDID
+192 KMTID
-197 GEQRLLVTW
+197 GVQRLLVTW

-220 QIASKDG
+220 KIASKDG
-227 NDINLFIKYKNE
+227 NEINLFIKYKGE
-239 PVTSIDYTYF
+239 PVTSLDYTYF

-305 TPFKNASVYI
+305 TSFKNASVYI
-315 SNLDKKS
+315 NNLDKKS
-322 AVSSEARKEFEKS
+322 AVSSEAKKEFEKS

-342 NLETLSKVNDEKQL
+342 NLETLSKVENEKEL
-356 AGIMNRVVNAIKT
+356 AGIMTRVINAIKAKD
-369 RQYDSVNDC
+369 YDSVSDC
-378 FSADGLE
+378 FSEDGLE

-390 LNYGQARLLGNPQFS
+390 LNYGQARLLGDPQFS

-423 FRNNK
+423 FKNNR
-428 RKFVEDVTFTFGEDR
+428 RKFVEDVTFTFDENK

-456 KTDIFDKGVGAWS
+456 KTDIFNKGVGAWS
-469 DYAKMVIATFLENYK
+469 DYAKMVIATFLENNK

-502 ATIITGHVIKRNPR
+502 ATIITGHIIKKAPKVA
-516 LSMEDQASTFG
+516 MEGESFINSN
-527 DNKPLIKYTRQT
+527 NKLIKYTRQT
-539 KSEYLRK
+539 KSEYMRK

-575 YGIQIKQDYYSSNYG
+575 YGIQIKQDYYSTNYG

-598 VDFNDPENPSIKV
+598 VDFNDPDNPSIKV

>member
-1 MHRLL
+1 
-6 KMLLAFA
+6 MLLM
-13 LITCLPIPC
+13 LLLPLASV
-22 CAQSASE
+22 AQT
-29 KKAAQKAEL
+29 
-38 KAELKAEEL
+38 AEERAEQM
-47 KNDASYICGEGWGDT
+47 KANADYICGEGWGET
-62 YSSADQAA
+62 YNSADQAA
-70 LNDLIS
+70 LADLIS
-76 KISLHVSNSFQINE
+76 KISLNISNSFEIKE
-90 EELNTNSGFDS
+90 EEFNTNSNFDS

-113 QATLTNTNNLVISNA
+113 QATLTNTNNLVISNT

-133 LRYIKSS
+133 LRYIKRS
-140 EVIKIFDER
+140 EVNKIFDER

-192 KMDID
+192 KMTID
-197 GEQRLLVTW
+197 GVQRLLVTW

-213 IMSNLST
+213 ILGNIST
-220 QIASKDG
+220 KVASKDG
-227 NDINLFIKYKNE
+227 NDINLFIKYKGE
-239 PVTSIDYTYF
+239 PVASLDYTYF

-272 VDVNSLQLKY
+272 VDINSLQLKY

-296 ESVMQLFKG
+296 ESVMHLFKG
-305 TPFKNASVYI
+305 TPFKNATTYI
-315 SNLDKKS
+315 NNLDKKT
-322 AVSSEARKEFEKS
+322 AVSSEAKKDFEKS

-342 NLETLSKVNDEKQL
+342 NLADLGKVEDEKTL
-356 AGIMNRVVNAIKT
+356 ADIMGKVVNAIKT
-369 RQYDSVNDC
+369 QNYDSANEY
-378 FSADGLE
+378 FSEDGLE

-390 LNYGQARLLGNPQFS
+390 LNYGKARLLGDPQFS
-405 FYTMGKRVVCRSI
+405 FYKMGKRVVCRSI

-423 FRNNK
+423 FQNNK
-428 RKFVEDVTFTFGEDR
+428 RKFVEDVTFTFDENK

-456 KTDIFDKGVGAWS
+456 KTDIFNKGVGAWS

-502 ATIITGHVIKRNPR
+502 ATIITGHIIKKAPKVAIEGESYIANN
-516 LSMEDQASTFG
+516 
-527 DNKPLIKYTRQT
+527 NKLIKYTRQT
-539 KSEYLRK
+539 KSEYMRK

-575 YGIQIKQDYYSSNYG
+575 YGIQIKQDYYSTNYG

>member
-1 MHRLL
+1 MHKTIWMILMFLL
-6 KMLLAFA
+6 PLTSLAQ
-13 LITCLPIPC
+13 T
-22 CAQSASE
+22 
-29 KKAAQKAEL
+29 
-38 KAELKAEEL
+38 AEERAEQM
-47 KNDASYICGEGWGDT
+47 KANAEYICGEGWGDT
-62 YSSADQAA
+62 YNSADQAA
-70 LNDLIS
+70 LADLIS
-76 KISLHVSNSFQINE
+76 KISLNISNSFEIKE
-90 EELNTNSGFDS
+90 EEFNTNSSFDS
-101 KTAVTSVMNSYA
+101 KTAITSVMNSYA
-113 QATLTNTNNLVISNA
+113 QATLTNTFNLVISNT

-133 LRYIKSS
+133 LRYIRKS
-140 EVIKIFDER
+140 EVNKIFDER

-192 KMDID
+192 KMTID
-197 GEQRLLVTW
+197 GVQRLLVTW

-220 QIASKDG
+220 KIASKDG
-227 NDINLFIKYKNE
+227 NEINLFIKYKGE
-239 PVTSIDYTYF
+239 PVTSLDYTYF

-272 VDVNSLQLKY
+272 VEINSLQLKY

-305 TPFKNASVYI
+305 TSFKNASVYI
-315 SNLDKKS
+315 NNLDKKS
-322 AVSSEARKEFEKS
+322 AVSSEAKKEFEKS

-342 NLETLSKVNDEKQL
+342 NLETLSKVENEKEL
-356 AGIMNRVVNAIKT
+356 AGIMARVINAIKAKD
-369 RQYDSVNDC
+369 YDSVSDC
-378 FSADGLE
+378 FSEDGLE

-390 LNYGQARLLGNPQFS
+390 LNYGQARLLGDPQFS

-423 FRNNK
+423 FKNNR
-428 RKFVEDVTFTFGEDR
+428 RKFVEDVTFTFDENK

-456 KTDIFDKGVGAWS
+456 KTDIFNKGVGAWS

-502 ATIITGHVIKRNPR
+502 ATIITGHIIKKAPKVA
-516 LSMEDQASTFG
+516 MEGESFINSN
-527 DNKPLIKYTRQT
+527 NKLIKYTRQT
-539 KSEYLRK
+539 KSEYMRK

-575 YGIQIKQDYYSSNYG
+575 YGIQIKQDYYSTNYG

-598 VDFNDPENPSIKV
+598 VDFNDPDNPSIKV

>member
-1 MHRLL
+1 MHKTIWMIL
-6 KMLLAFA
+6 MLL
-13 LITCLPIPC
+13 LPLTSL
-22 CAQSASE
+22 AQT
-29 KKAAQKAEL
+29 
-38 KAELKAEEL
+38 AEERAEQM
-47 KNDASYICGEGWGDT
+47 KANAEYICGEGWGDT
-62 YSSADQAA
+62 YNSADQAA
-70 LNDLIS
+70 LADLIS
-76 KISLHVSNSFQINE
+76 KISLNISNSFEIKE
-90 EELNTNSGFDS
+90 EEFNTNSSFDS
-101 KTAVTSVMNSYA
+101 KTAITSVMNSYA
-113 QATLTNTNNLVISNA
+113 QATLTNTFNLVISNT

-133 LRYIKSS
+133 LRYIRKS
-140 EVIKIFDER
+140 EVNKIFDER

-192 KMDID
+192 KMTID
-197 GEQRLLVTW
+197 GVQRLLVTW

-220 QIASKDG
+220 KIASKDG
-227 NDINLFIKYKNE
+227 NEINLFIKYKGE
-239 PVTSIDYTYF
+239 PVTSLDYTYF

-272 VDVNSLQLKY
+272 VEINSLQLKY

-305 TPFKNASVYI
+305 TSFKNASVYI
-315 SNLDKKS
+315 NNLDKKS
-322 AVSSEARKEFEKS
+322 AVSSEAKKEFEKS

-342 NLETLSKVNDEKQL
+342 TLETLSKVENEKEL
-356 AGIMNRVVNAIKT
+356 AGIMTRVINAIKAKD
-369 RQYDSVNDC
+369 YDSVSDC
-378 FSADGLE
+378 FSEDGLE

-390 LNYGQARLLGNPQFS
+390 LNYGQARLLGDPQFS

-423 FRNNK
+423 FKNNR
-428 RKFVEDVTFTFGEDR
+428 RKFVEDVTFTFDENK

-456 KTDIFDKGVGAWS
+456 KTDIFNKGVGAWS

-502 ATIITGHVIKRNPR
+502 ATIITGHIIKKAPKVA
-516 LSMEDQASTFG
+516 MEGESFINSN
-527 DNKPLIKYTRQT
+527 NKLIKYTRQT
-539 KSEYLRK
+539 KSEYMRK

-575 YGIQIKQDYYSSNYG
+575 YGIQIKQDYYSTNYG

-598 VDFNDPENPSIKV
+598 VDFNDPDNPSIKV

>member
-1 MHRLL
+1 MHKTIWMIL
-6 KMLLAFA
+6 MLL
-13 LITCLPIPC
+13 LPLTSL
-22 CAQSASE
+22 AQT
-29 KKAAQKAEL
+29 
-38 KAELKAEEL
+38 AEERAEQM
-47 KNDASYICGEGWGDT
+47 KANAEYICGEGWGDT
-62 YSSADQAA
+62 YNSADQAA
-70 LNDLIS
+70 LADLIS
-76 KISLHVSNSFQINE
+76 KISLNISNSFEIKE
-90 EELNTNSGFDS
+90 EEFNTNSSFDS
-101 KTAVTSVMNSYA
+101 KTAIISVMNSYA
-113 QATLTNTNNLVISNA
+113 QATLTNTFNLVISNT

-133 LRYIKSS
+133 LRYIRKS
-140 EVIKIFDER
+140 EVNKIFDER

-192 KMDID
+192 KMTID
-197 GEQRLLVTW
+197 GVQRLLVTW

-220 QIASKDG
+220 KIASKDG
-227 NDINLFIKYKNE
+227 NEINLFIKYKGE
-239 PVTSIDYTYF
+239 PVTSLDYTYF

-272 VDVNSLQLKY
+272 VEINSLQLKY

-305 TPFKNASVYI
+305 TSFKNASVYI
-315 SNLDKKS
+315 NNLDKKS
-322 AVSSEARKEFEKS
+322 AVSSEAKKEFEKS

-342 NLETLSKVNDEKQL
+342 NLETLSKVENEKEL
-356 AGIMNRVVNAIKT
+356 AGIMTRVINAIKAKD
-369 RQYDSVNDC
+369 YDSVSDC
-378 FSADGLE
+378 FSEDGLE

-390 LNYGQARLLGNPQFS
+390 LNYGQARLLGDPQFS

-423 FRNNK
+423 FKNNR
-428 RKFVEDVTFTFGEDR
+428 RKFVEDVTFTFDENK

-456 KTDIFDKGVGAWS
+456 KTDIFNKGVGAWS

-502 ATIITGHVIKRNPR
+502 ATIITGHIIKKAPKVA
-516 LSMEDQASTFG
+516 MEGESFINSN
-527 DNKPLIKYTRQT
+527 NKLIKYTRQT
-539 KSEYLRK
+539 KSEYMRK

-575 YGIQIKQDYYSSNYG
+575 YGIQIKQDYYSTNYG

-598 VDFNDPENPSIKV
+598 VDFNDPDNPSIKV

>member
-1 MHRLL
+1 MHKTIWMIL
-6 KMLLAFA
+6 MLL
-13 LITCLPIPC
+13 LPLTSL
-22 CAQSASE
+22 AQT
-29 KKAAQKAEL
+29 
-38 KAELKAEEL
+38 AEERAEQM
-47 KNDASYICGEGWGDT
+47 KANAEYICGEGWGDT
-62 YSSADQAA
+62 YNSADQAA
-70 LNDLIS
+70 LADLIS
-76 KISLHVSNSFQINE
+76 KISLNISNSFEIKE
-90 EELNTNSGFDS
+90 EEFNTNSSFDS
-101 KTAVTSVMNSYA
+101 KTAITSVMNSYA
-113 QATLTNTNNLVISNA
+113 QATLTNTFNLVISNT

-133 LRYIKSS
+133 LRYIRKS
-140 EVIKIFDER
+140 EVNKIFDER

-192 KMDID
+192 KMTID
-197 GEQRLLVTW
+197 GVQRLLVTW

-220 QIASKDG
+220 KIASKDG
-227 NDINLFIKYKNE
+227 NEINLFIKYKGE
-239 PVTSIDYTYF
+239 PVTSLDYTYF

-272 VDVNSLQLKY
+272 VEINSLQLKY

-305 TPFKNASVYI
+305 TSFKNTSVYI
-315 SNLDKKS
+315 NNLDKKS
-322 AVSSEARKEFEKS
+322 AVSSEAKKEFEKS

-342 NLETLSKVNDEKQL
+342 NLETLSKVGNEKEL
-356 AGIMNRVVNAIKT
+356 AGIMTRVINAIKAKD
-369 RQYDSVNDC
+369 YDSVSDC
-378 FSADGLE
+378 FSEDGLE

-390 LNYGQARLLGNPQFS
+390 LNYGQARLLGDPQFS

-423 FRNNK
+423 FKNNR
-428 RKFVEDVTFTFGEDR
+428 RKFVEDVTFTFDENK

-456 KTDIFDKGVGAWS
+456 KTDIFNKGVGAWS

-502 ATIITGHVIKRNPR
+502 ATIITGHIIKKAPKVA
-516 LSMEDQASTFG
+516 MEG
-527 DNKPLIKYTRQT
+527 DSFINSNNKLIKYTRQT
-539 KSEYLRK
+539 KSEYMRK

-575 YGIQIKQDYYSSNYG
+575 YGIQIKQDYYSTNYG

-598 VDFNDPENPSIKV
+598 VDFNDPDNPSIKV

>member
-1 MHRLL
+1 MHKTIWMIL
-6 KMLLAFA
+6 MLL
-13 LITCLPIPC
+13 LPLTSL
-22 CAQSASE
+22 AQT
-29 KKAAQKAEL
+29 
-38 KAELKAEEL
+38 AEERAEQM
-47 KNDASYICGEGWGDT
+47 KANAEYICGEGLGDT
-62 YSSADQAA
+62 YNSADQAA
-70 LNDLIS
+70 LADLIS
-76 KISLHVSNSFQINE
+76 KISLNISNSFEIKE
-90 EELNTNSGFDS
+90 EEFNTNSSFDS
-101 KTAVTSVMNSYA
+101 KTAITSVMNSYA
-113 QATLTNTNNLVISNA
+113 QATLTNTFNLVISNT

-133 LRYIKSS
+133 LRYIRKS
-140 EVIKIFDER
+140 EVNKIFDER

-192 KMDID
+192 KMTID
-197 GEQRLLVTW
+197 GVQRLLVTW

-220 QIASKDG
+220 KIASKDG
-227 NDINLFIKYKNE
+227 NEINLFIKYKGE
-239 PVTSIDYTYF
+239 PVTSLDYTYF

-272 VDVNSLQLKY
+272 VEINSLQLKY

-305 TPFKNASVYI
+305 TSFKNASVYI
-315 SNLDKKS
+315 NNLDKKS
-322 AVSSEARKEFEKS
+322 AVSSEAKKEFEKS

-342 NLETLSKVNDEKQL
+342 NLETLSKVENEKEL
-356 AGIMNRVVNAIKT
+356 AGIMTRVINAIKAKD
-369 RQYDSVNDC
+369 YDSVSDC
-378 FSADGLE
+378 FSEDGLE

-390 LNYGQARLLGNPQFS
+390 LNYGQARLLGDPQFS

-423 FRNNK
+423 FKNNR
-428 RKFVEDVTFTFGEDR
+428 RKFVEDVTFTFDENK

-456 KTDIFDKGVGAWS
+456 KTDIFNKGVGAWS

-502 ATIITGHVIKRNPR
+502 ATIITGHIIKKAPKVA
-516 LSMEDQASTFG
+516 MEGESFINSN
-527 DNKPLIKYTRQT
+527 NKLIKYTRQT
-539 KSEYLRK
+539 KSEYMRK

-575 YGIQIKQDYYSSNYG
+575 YGIQIKQDYYSTNYG

-598 VDFNDPENPSIKV
+598 VDFNDPDNPSIKV

>member
-1 MHRLL
+1 MHKTIWMIL
-6 KMLLAFA
+6 MLL
-13 LITCLPIPC
+13 LPLTSL
-22 CAQSASE
+22 AQT
-29 KKAAQKAEL
+29 
-38 KAELKAEEL
+38 AEERAEQM
-47 KNDASYICGEGWGDT
+47 KANAEYICGEGWGDT
-62 YSSADQAA
+62 YNSADQAA
-70 LNDLIS
+70 LADLIS
-76 KISLHVSNSFQINE
+76 KISLNISNSFEIKE
-90 EELNTNSGFDS
+90 EEFNTNSSFDS
-101 KTAVTSVMNSYA
+101 KTAITSVMNSYA
-113 QATLTNTNNLVISNA
+113 QATLTNTFNLVISNT

-133 LRYIKSS
+133 LRYIRKS
-140 EVIKIFDER
+140 EVNKIFDER

-192 KMDID
+192 KMTID
-197 GEQRLLVTW
+197 GVQRLLVTW

-220 QIASKDG
+220 KIASKDG
-227 NDINLFIKYKNE
+227 NEINLFIKYKGE
-239 PVTSIDYTYF
+239 PVTSLDYTYF

-272 VDVNSLQLKY
+272 VEINSLQLKY

-305 TPFKNASVYI
+305 TSFKNASVYI
-315 SNLDKKS
+315 NNLDKKS
-322 AVSSEARKEFEKS
+322 AVSSEAKKEFEKS

-342 NLETLSKVNDEKQL
+342 NLETLSKVENEKEL
-356 AGIMNRVVNAIKT
+356 AGIMTRVINAIKAKD
-369 RQYDSVNDC
+369 YDSVSDC
-378 FSADGLE
+378 FSEDGLE

-390 LNYGQARLLGNPQFS
+390 LNYGQARLLGDPQFS

-423 FRNNK
+423 FKNNR
-428 RKFVEDVTFTFGEDR
+428 RKFVEDVTFTFDENK

-456 KTDIFDKGVGAWS
+456 KTDIFNKGVGAWS

-502 ATIITGHVIKRNPR
+502 ATIITGHIIKKAPKVA
-516 LSMEDQASTFG
+516 MEGESFINSN
-527 DNKPLIKYTRQT
+527 NKLIKYTRQT
-539 KSEYLRK
+539 KSEYMRK
-546 LKMCFQSNQF
+546 LKMCFQSDQF

-575 YGIQIKQDYYSSNYG
+575 YGIQIKQDYYSTNYG

-598 VDFNDPENPSIKV
+598 VDFNDPDNPSIKV

>member
-1 MHRLL
+1 MHKTIWMIL
-6 KMLLAFA
+6 MLL
-13 LITCLPIPC
+13 LPLTSL
-22 CAQSASE
+22 AQT
-29 KKAAQKAEL
+29 
-38 KAELKAEEL
+38 AEERAEQM
-47 KNDASYICGEGWGDT
+47 KANAEYICGEGWGDT
-62 YSSADQAA
+62 YNSADQAA
-70 LNDLIS
+70 LADLIS
-76 KISLHVSNSFQINE
+76 KISLNISNSFEIKE
-90 EELNTNSGFDS
+90 EEFNTNSNFDS
-101 KTAVTSVMNSYA
+101 KTAIISVMNSYA
-113 QATLTNTNNLVISNA
+113 QATLTNTFNLVISNT

-133 LRYIKSS
+133 LRYIRKS
-140 EVIKIFDER
+140 EVNKIFDER

-159 AMRAE
+159 AMKAE

-177 WAFAMVRSLQYPNSV
+177 WAFAMVCSLQYPNSV
-192 KMDID
+192 KMTID
-197 GEQRLLVTW
+197 GVQRLLVTW

-220 QIASKDG
+220 KIASKDG
-227 NDINLFIKYKNE
+227 NEINLFIKYKGE
-239 PVTSIDYTYF
+239 PVTSLDYTYF

-272 VDVNSLQLKY
+272 VEINSLQLKY

-305 TPFKNASVYI
+305 TSFKNASVYI
-315 SNLDKKS
+315 NNLDKKS
-322 AVSSEARKEFEKS
+322 AVSSEAKKEFEKS

-342 NLETLSKVNDEKQL
+342 NLETLSKVENEKEL
-356 AGIMNRVVNAIKT
+356 AGIMTKVINAIKAKD
-369 RQYDSVNDC
+369 YDSVSDC
-378 FSADGLE
+378 FSEDGLE

-390 LNYGQARLLGNPQFS
+390 LNYGQARLLGDPQFS

-423 FRNNK
+423 FKNNR
-428 RKFVEDVTFTFGEDR
+428 RKFVEDVTFTFDENK

-456 KTDIFDKGVGAWS
+456 KTDIFNKGVGAWS

-502 ATIITGHVIKRNPR
+502 ATIITGHIIKKAPKVA
-516 LSMEDQASTFG
+516 MEGESFINSN
-527 DNKPLIKYTRQT
+527 NKLIKYTRQT
-539 KSEYLRK
+539 KSEYMRK

-575 YGIQIKQDYYSSNYG
+575 YGIQIKQDYYSTNYG

-598 VDFNDPENPSIKV
+598 VDFNDPDNPSIKV

>member
-1 MHRLL
+1 MHKLL
-6 KMLLAFA
+6 CTLLILLSLASMPLLA
-13 LITCLPIPC
+13 T
-22 CAQSASE
+22 AQKVNE
-29 KKAAQKAEL
+29 KKAQE

-47 KNDASYICGEGWGDT
+47 KANPDYICGEGWGDT
-62 YSSADQAA
+62 YSSADKAA
-70 LNDLIS
+70 LSDLIS
-76 KISLHVSNSFQINE
+76 KISVNVSSSFQINE
-90 EELNTNSGFDS
+90 EELNTNAGFNS
-101 KTAVTSVMNSYA
+101 KTAVTSVMRSYA
-113 QATLTNTNNLVISNA
+113 QATLTNTDNLVLSNQPKA
-128 PQTHV
+128 HV
-133 LRYIKSS
+133 LRYIKRM
-140 EVIKIFDER
+140 EVYKIFDER

-159 AMRAE
+159 AIRAE

-169 DDALRNYY
+169 DDALRCYY

-206 IPQQIEE
+206 IPQQIED
-213 IMSNLST
+213 ILGNLST
-220 QIASKDG
+220 QIASRDG
-227 NDINLFIKYKNE
+227 DEVNLFFKYKGK
-239 PVTSIDYTYF
+239 PVTSLDYTYF

-272 VDVNSLQLKY
+272 IDVNSLQLKY

-296 ESVMQLFKG
+296 ESVMGLFKG
-305 TPFKNASVYI
+305 TSFKNATVYI
-315 SNLDKKS
+315 NNLNKKS
-322 AVSSEARKEFEKS
+322 AASVEAKKEFEKS
-335 VKTESAA
+335 VKAEAVA
-342 NLETLSKVNDEKQL
+342 DLKDLSKVTGEKEYANIITQ
-356 AGIMNRVVNAIKT
+356 VVNAIKSK
-369 RQYDSVNDC
+369 QYNRVDHY
-378 FSADGLE
+378 FTTDGLE

-390 LNYGQARLLGNPQFS
+390 LNYGQARILGNPQFS

-423 FRNNK
+423 FQNNK
-428 RKFVEDVTFTFGEDR
+428 RKFVEDVTFTFGEDK

-456 KTDIFDKGVGAWS
+456 KTDIFDKGIGAWS

-495 ESVFDDN
+495 ESIFDDN
-502 ATIITGHVIKRNPR
+502 ATIITGHIIKRNPK
-516 LSMEDQASTFG
+516 LSVEKQTSALT

-575 YGIQIKQDYYSSNYG
+575 YGIQIKQDYYSTNYG

-625 LPRSNRDWGI
+625 LPRSSRDWGI

>member
-1 MHRLL
+1 MHKTIWMIL
-6 KMLLAFA
+6 MLL
-13 LITCLPIPC
+13 LPLTSL
-22 CAQSASE
+22 AQT
-29 KKAAQKAEL
+29 
-38 KAELKAEEL
+38 AEERAEQM
-47 KNDASYICGEGWGDT
+47 KANAEYICGEGWGDT
-62 YSSADQAA
+62 YNSADQAA
-70 LNDLIS
+70 LADLIS
-76 KISLHVSNSFQINE
+76 KISLNISNSFEIKE
-90 EELNTNSGFDS
+90 EEFNTNSSFDS
-101 KTAVTSVMNSYA
+101 KTAIISVMNSYA
-113 QATLTNTNNLVISNA
+113 QATLTNTFNLVISNT

-133 LRYIKSS
+133 LRYIRKS
-140 EVIKIFDER
+140 EVNKIFDER

-192 KMDID
+192 KMTID
-197 GEQRLLVTW
+197 GVQRLLVTW

-220 QIASKDG
+220 KIASKDG
-227 NDINLFIKYKNE
+227 NEINLFIKYKGE
-239 PVTSIDYTYF
+239 PVTSLDYTYF

-272 VDVNSLQLKY
+272 VEINSLQLKY

-305 TPFKNASVYI
+305 TSFKNASVYI
-315 SNLDKKS
+315 NNLDKKS
-322 AVSSEARKEFEKS
+322 AVSSEAKKEFEKS

-342 NLETLSKVNDEKQL
+342 NLETLSKVENEKEL
-356 AGIMNRVVNAIKT
+356 AGIMTRVINAIKAKD
-369 RQYDSVNDC
+369 YDSVSDC
-378 FSADGLE
+378 FSEDGLE

-390 LNYGQARLLGNPQFS
+390 LNYGQARLLGDPQFS

-423 FRNNK
+423 FKNNR
-428 RKFVEDVTFTFGEDR
+428 RKFVEDVTFTFDEN
-443 KIECVA
+443 KEIECVA

-456 KTDIFDKGVGAWS
+456 KTDIFNKGVGAWS

-502 ATIITGHVIKRNPR
+502 ATIITGHIIKKAPKVA
-516 LSMEDQASTFG
+516 MEGESFINSN
-527 DNKPLIKYTRQT
+527 NKLIKYTRQT
-539 KSEYLRK
+539 KSEYMRK

-575 YGIQIKQDYYSSNYG
+575 YGIQIKQDYYSTNYG

-598 VDFNDPENPSIKV
+598 VDFNDPDNPSIKV

>member
-1 MHRLL
+1 MHKTIWMIL
-6 KMLLAFA
+6 MLL
-13 LITCLPIPC
+13 LPLTSL
-22 CAQSASE
+22 AQT
-29 KKAAQKAEL
+29 
-38 KAELKAEEL
+38 AEERAEQM
-47 KNDASYICGEGWGDT
+47 KANAEYICGEGWGDT
-62 YSSADQAA
+62 YNSADQAA
-70 LNDLIS
+70 LADLIS
-76 KISLHVSNSFQINE
+76 KISLNISNSFEIKE
-90 EELNTNSGFDS
+90 EEFNTNSSFDS
-101 KTAVTSVMNSYA
+101 KTAITSVMNSYA
-113 QATLTNTNNLVISNA
+113 QATLTNTFNLVISNT

-133 LRYIKSS
+133 LRYIRKS
-140 EVIKIFDER
+140 EVNKIFDER

-192 KMDID
+192 KMPID
-197 GEQRLLVTW
+197 GVQRLLVTW

-220 QIASKDG
+220 KIASKDG
-227 NDINLFIKYKNE
+227 NEINLFIKYKGE
-239 PVTSIDYTYF
+239 PVTSLDYTYF

-272 VDVNSLQLKY
+272 VEINSLQLKY

-305 TPFKNASVYI
+305 TSFKNASVYI
-315 SNLDKKS
+315 NNLDKKS
-322 AVSSEARKEFEKS
+322 AVSSEAKKEFEKS

-342 NLETLSKVNDEKQL
+342 NLETLSKVENEKEL
-356 AGIMNRVVNAIKT
+356 AGIMTRVINAIKAKD
-369 RQYDSVNDC
+369 YDSVSDC
-378 FSADGLE
+378 FSEDGLE

-390 LNYGQARLLGNPQFS
+390 LNYGKARLLGDPQFS

-423 FRNNK
+423 FKNNR
-428 RKFVEDVTFTFGEDR
+428 RKFVEDVTFTFDENK

-456 KTDIFDKGVGAWS
+456 KTDIFNKGVGAWS

-502 ATIITGHVIKRNPR
+502 ATIITGHIIKKAPKVA
-516 LSMEDQASTFG
+516 MEGESFINSN
-527 DNKPLIKYTRQT
+527 NKLIKYTRQT
-539 KSEYLRK
+539 KSEYMRK

-575 YGIQIKQDYYSSNYG
+575 YGIQIKQDYYSTNYG

-598 VDFNDPENPSIKV
+598 VDFNDPDNPSIKV

>member
-1 MHRLL
+1 MHKTLR
-6 KMLLAFA
+6 MFFA
-13 LITCLPIPC
+13 LMALIFLPLASH
-22 CAQSASE
+22 AQNAAE
-29 KKAAQKAEL
+29 KKTEMKAQEIKTNPDYL
-38 KAELKAEEL
+38 
-47 KNDASYICGEGWGDT
+47 CGEGWGDT
-62 YSSADQAA
+62 YNSADQAA
-70 LNDLIS
+70 LTDLIS
-76 KISLHVSNSFQINE
+76 KISINISSSFEIKE
-90 EELNTNSGFDS
+90 EEFNTNSGFDS

-113 QATLTNTNNLVISNA
+113 QATLTNTNNLVISNT

-133 LRYIKSS
+133 LRYIRKS
-140 EVIKIFDER
+140 EVSKIFDDR

-164 EKAKI
+164 EKGKI

-192 KMDID
+192 KMTID
-197 GEQRLLVTW
+197 GVQRLLVTW

-213 IMSNLST
+213 IMSNLSVN
-220 QIASKDG
+220 IASKDG
-227 NDINLFIKYKNE
+227 NDINLFIKYKGE
-239 PVTSIDYTYF
+239 PVASLDYTYF

-257 YSAKDGMGIVELRPG
+257 YSAKDGMGVVELRP
-272 VDVNSLQLKY
+272 DVPINSLQLKY
-282 EYEYADQCQIDKEL
+282 EYEYADQAQIDKEL
-296 ESVMQLFKG
+296 ESVMHLFRG
-305 TPFKNASVYI
+305 TPFKNASTYI
-315 SNLDKKS
+315 DNLDKKT
-322 AVSSEARKEFEKS
+322 AVSAEAKKDFDKS

-342 NLETLSKVNDEKQL
+342 NLEDLTKVEDEKTL
-356 AGIMNRVVNAIKT
+356 AKIMGRVINAIKT
-369 RQYDSVNDC
+369 KDYDSANDC
-378 FSADGLE
+378 FSEDGRE
-385 MYKKL
+385 MYWKL

-405 FYTMGKRVVCRSI
+405 FYKMGKRVVCRSI

-423 FRNNK
+423 FKNNK
-428 RKFVEDVTFTFGEDR
+428 RKFVEDVTFTFDEDR

-449 FGLGSQA
+449 FGLGNQA

-502 ATIITGHVIKRNPR
+502 ATIITGHIIKKNPKFNI
-516 LSMEDQASTFG
+516 EGQATTFG

-546 LKMCFQSNQF
+546 LKICFQSNQF

-575 YGIQIKQDYYSSNYG
+575 YGIQIKQDYYSSYYG
-590 DHGYLFLM
+590 DQGYLFLM

-611 RTWQPDRNPNINSN
+611 RTWQPERNPNINSN

>member
-1 MHRLL
+1 MHKTIWMIL
-6 KMLLAFA
+6 MLL
-13 LITCLPIPC
+13 LPLTSL
-22 CAQSASE
+22 AQT
-29 KKAAQKAEL
+29 
-38 KAELKAEEL
+38 AEERAEQM
-47 KNDASYICGEGWGDT
+47 KANAEYICGEGWGDT
-62 YSSADQAA
+62 YNSADQAA
-70 LNDLIS
+70 LADLIS
-76 KISLHVSNSFQINE
+76 KISLNISNSFEIKE
-90 EELNTNSGFDS
+90 EEFNTNSSFDS
-101 KTAVTSVMNSYA
+101 KTAIISVMNSYA
-113 QATLTNTNNLVISNA
+113 QATLTNTFNLVISNT

-133 LRYIKSS
+133 LRYIRKS
-140 EVIKIFDER
+140 EVNKIFDER

-192 KMDID
+192 KMTID
-197 GEQRLLVTW
+197 GVQRLLVTW

-220 QIASKDG
+220 KIASKDG
-227 NDINLFIKYKNE
+227 NEINLFIKYKGE
-239 PVTSIDYTYF
+239 PVTSLDYTYF

-272 VDVNSLQLKY
+272 VKINSLQLKY

-305 TPFKNASVYI
+305 TSFKNASVYI
-315 SNLDKKS
+315 NNLDKKS
-322 AVSSEARKEFEKS
+322 AVSSEAKKEFEKS

-342 NLETLSKVNDEKQL
+342 NLETLSKVENEKEL
-356 AGIMNRVVNAIKT
+356 AGIMSKVINAIKAKD
-369 RQYDSVNDC
+369 YDSVSDC
-378 FSADGLE
+378 FSEDGLE

-390 LNYGQARLLGNPQFS
+390 LNYGQARLLGDPQFS

-423 FRNNK
+423 FKNNR
-428 RKFVEDVTFTFGEDR
+428 RKFVEDVTFTFDENK

-456 KTDIFDKGVGAWS
+456 KTDIFNKGVGAWS

-502 ATIITGHVIKRNPR
+502 ATIITGHIIKKAPKVA
-516 LSMEDQASTFG
+516 MEGESFINSN
-527 DNKPLIKYTRQT
+527 NKLIKYTRQT
-539 KSEYLRK
+539 KSEYMRK

-575 YGIQIKQDYYSSNYG
+575 YGIQIKQDYYSTNYG

-598 VDFNDPENPSIKV
+598 VDFNDPDNPSIKV

>member
-1 MHRLL
+1 MHKTIWMIL
-6 KMLLAFA
+6 MLL
-13 LITCLPIPC
+13 LPLTSL
-22 CAQSASE
+22 AQT
-29 KKAAQKAEL
+29 
-38 KAELKAEEL
+38 AEERAEQM
-47 KNDASYICGEGWGDT
+47 KANAEYICGEGWGDT
-62 YSSADQAA
+62 YNSADQAA
-70 LNDLIS
+70 LADLIS
-76 KISLHVSNSFQINE
+76 KISLNISNSFEIKE
-90 EELNTNSGFDS
+90 EEFNTNSSFDS
-101 KTAVTSVMNSYA
+101 KTAIISVMNSYA
-113 QATLTNTNNLVISNA
+113 QATLTNTFNLVISNT

-133 LRYIKSS
+133 LRYIRKS
-140 EVIKIFDER
+140 EVNKIFDER

-192 KMDID
+192 KMTID
-197 GEQRLLVTW
+197 GVQRLLVTW

-220 QIASKDG
+220 KIASKDG
-227 NDINLFIKYKNE
+227 NEINLFIKYKGE
-239 PVTSIDYTYF
+239 PVTSLDYTYF

-272 VDVNSLQLKY
+272 VKINSLQLKY

-305 TPFKNASVYI
+305 TSFKNASVYI
-315 SNLDKKS
+315 NNLDKKS
-322 AVSSEARKEFEKS
+322 AVSSEAKKEFEKS

-342 NLETLSKVNDEKQL
+342 NLETLSKVENEKEL
-356 AGIMNRVVNAIKT
+356 AGIMTKVINAIKAKD
-369 RQYDSVNDC
+369 YDSVSDC
-378 FSADGLE
+378 FSEDGLE

-390 LNYGQARLLGNPQFS
+390 LNYGQARLLGDPQFS

-423 FRNNK
+423 FKNNR
-428 RKFVEDVTFTFGEDR
+428 RKFVEDVTFTFDENK

-456 KTDIFDKGVGAWS
+456 KTDIFNKGVGAWS

-502 ATIITGHVIKRNPR
+502 ATIITGHIIKKAPKVA
-516 LSMEDQASTFG
+516 MEGESFINSN
-527 DNKPLIKYTRQT
+527 NKLIKYTRQT
-539 KSEYLRK
+539 NSEYMRK

-575 YGIQIKQDYYSSNYG
+575 YGIQIKQDYYSTNYG

-598 VDFNDPENPSIKV
+598 VDFNDPDNPSIKV